1 MNGIIIERL
10 NNSFAQYLIFSVTTE
25 SPLFELD
32 DILRHTPFVDGDI
45 IIIDQ
50 LLQTNNVDN
59 RFMTVVYKNRT
70 FDYSTIK
77 EIKR

>member
-1 MNGIIIERL
+1 M
-10 NNSFAQYLIFSVTTE
+10 FAQYLIFSVTTE

-50 LLQTNNVDN
+50 LLQTNNADN
-59 RFMTVVYKNRT
+59 R
-70 FDYSTIK
+70 
-77 EIKR
+77 